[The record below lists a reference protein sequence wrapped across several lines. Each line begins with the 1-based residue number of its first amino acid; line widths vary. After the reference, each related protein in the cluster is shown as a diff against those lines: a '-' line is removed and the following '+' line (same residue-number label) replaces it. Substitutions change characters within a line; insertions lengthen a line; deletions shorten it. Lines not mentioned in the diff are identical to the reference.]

1 MDADGR
7 QPLREHK
14 MPITVFDLSD
24 PANIT
29 GARPMLTE
37 IIEDARQSMQKAHE
51 AFGRELSKL
60 RTGRANLQMLDGIRV
75 EYYGT
80 PTPLNQVAALSVPD
94 PRLITIKPW
103 DRSILTA
110 IEKALVGSN
119 LGITPN
125 NDGEL
130 IRLPIPPLTGERRAD
145 LVKQLKRLTE
155 DARVV
160 VRGVR
165 RDANAMAKDFEGV
178 SEDDQ
183 HRALKEIQ
191 DMTDHAIKAL
201 EAEADRREAEISEI

>member
-1 MDADGR
+1 
-7 QPLREHK
+7 
-14 MPITVFDLSD
+14 
-24 PANIT
+24 
-29 GARPMLTE
+29 MLTE